1 MIDKEGFH
9 LLYLKYHSINKYSQT
24 TSLPEVVNETSFKT
38 KVGGSVPT
46 IELSRIPPGDAITVG
61 CSTLASCRVLVI
73 M

>member
-9 LLYLKYHSINKYSQT
+9 LLYLKYHSINKYLRI

-38 KVGGSVPT
+38 KGGGNVPT
-46 IELSRIPPGDAITVG
+46 IELSRIPPGDAVTVG
-61 CSTLASCRVLVI
+61 GSTLASCKVLVI